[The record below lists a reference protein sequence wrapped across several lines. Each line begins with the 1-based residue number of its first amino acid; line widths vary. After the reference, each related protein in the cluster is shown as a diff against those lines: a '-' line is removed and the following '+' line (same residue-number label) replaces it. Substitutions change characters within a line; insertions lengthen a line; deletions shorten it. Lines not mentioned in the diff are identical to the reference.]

1 MRKKSKKLG
10 SPVLKGTLMTVAI
23 IAFCTLVGYTVGRFI
38 EVATV
43 QHVYLVSTPVTYMH
57 NREKHQSER
66 EYQATIASD
75 QATISYLNSAFRNDN
90 AKLKEFKKFSRKYNT
105 QIDYKTFKNNVDVKS
120 EMNRRNLIFIG
131 KSSDLDVATNLSKSY
146 AEDAIATIQK
156 VSNTAAIN
164 VRISSRTSV
173 YDTSVDHKFGVTFML
188 IGMVVGF
195 VIGLRFWFQNQ
206 TCQRYYRIMMIKL
219 NGE

>member
-10 SPVLKGTLMTVAI
+10 SPVIKATLMTVAI
-23 IAFCTLVGYTVGRFI
+23 IAFCTLIGYTVGRFI

-57 NREKHQSER
+57 NREKHQSEK
-66 EYQATIASD
+66 EYQTTIATD
-75 QATISYLNSAFRNDN
+75 QATIRYLNNAFRNDN
-90 AKLKEFKKFSRKYNT
+90 AKLKEFKRFSRKYNT

-120 EMNRRNLIFIG
+120 EMNERNLIFIG
-131 KSSDLDVATNLSKSY
+131 KSSDIDVATNLSKSY
-146 AEDAIATIQK
+146 AEDAIATMQQ

-173 YDTSVDHKFGVTFML
+173 YDTSVNNKFGVTFML
-188 IGMVVGF
+188 IGMAVGF
-195 VIGLRFWFQNQ
+195 VIGLCFWFQDQ
-206 TCQRYYRIMMIKL
+206 TRKKYYRSMIIKL
-219 NGE
+219 NGK